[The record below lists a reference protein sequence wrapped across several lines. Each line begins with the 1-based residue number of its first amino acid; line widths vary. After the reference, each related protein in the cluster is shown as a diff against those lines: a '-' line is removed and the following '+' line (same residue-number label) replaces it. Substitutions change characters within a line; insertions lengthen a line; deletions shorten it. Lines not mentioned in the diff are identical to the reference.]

1 MLKTLSISDLKNY
14 NEVLKQVDKKT
25 PIFLSKNGKNSFLI
39 VDIETYEE
47 QQAKI
52 TLLEKL
58 LESQDV
64 ITNSDG
70 WIDNKSIKNK
80 LEL

>member
-14 NEVLKQVDKKT
+14 NEVLNQVDKKT
-25 PIFLSKNGKNSFLI
+25 PIFLTKNGKNSFVI

-70 WIDNKSIKNK
+70 WIDNKSAKNK